1 MARWLPSGRT
11 RRQGREAQEPS
22 IRLPPSVG
30 PNPGEQQMIQLASP
44 SVSCRQSRPF
54 GFRFWGGTSW
64 LSTSRLEAAVC
75 LVSVGC
81 LLLRL
86 SSGVGDGPR
95 GGVCG
100 FLAHWGFACLC
111 RGKWRLK
118 SSAGDDVGRR
128 RCCHLQPRAGENVVK
143 FFNGRTKTWKSHW
156 RLNPWAALSSG
167 RRLPG
172 LKHE

>member
-1 MARWLPSGRT
+1 
-11 RRQGREAQEPS
+11 
-22 IRLPPSVG
+22 
-30 PNPGEQQMIQLASP
+30 MIQLASP

-118 SSAGDDVGRR
+118 VRQATMLAGDDVVICNQEQEKMSSNFSTDGRK
-128 RCCHLQPRAGENVVK
+128 P
-143 FFNGRTKTWKSHW
+143 GRVT
-156 RLNPWAALSSG
+156 G
-167 RRLPG
+167 D
-172 LKHE
+172 

>member
-1 MARWLPSGRT
+1 
-11 RRQGREAQEPS
+11 
-22 IRLPPSVG
+22 
-30 PNPGEQQMIQLASP
+30 MIQLASS

-100 FLAHWGFACLC
+100 FLAHRGFACLC

-118 SSAGDDVGRR
+118 VRQATMLSFAAKSRRKCRQIFQRTDENLEESLATKSLGSSFLWMAT
-128 RCCHLQPRAGENVVK
+128 A
-143 FFNGRTKTWKSHW
+143 WI
-156 RLNPWAALSSG
+156 
-167 RRLPG
+167 
-172 LKHE
+172 KHE